1 VKKRVE
7 KRASVV
13 KENRFMELEGLRGIA
28 AVIVVIFHFLVLFYP
43 VLFYSVGALAPVQ
56 HFRLEEN
63 IHGTPLLAFLSG
75 TFSVAVFFVLSG
87 FVLSVGFFSS
97 KDSQII
103 KRLAAKRYLRLML
116 PALAS
121 ILIALFFI
129 KIGFSHFNE
138 VREVTQSSAVPLMWS
153 RHPDLFTAIYEG
165 LVTIFVNSPVNNFN
179 PALWT
184 MKYEFIGSFMVFGIA
199 LLFAH
204 SKWRWLVYLAVI
216 VGTHSNWYLGFILG
230 MMLAD
235 LYVHRREVLKNIP
248 QPAYAGIL
256 ILGICM
262 GAFPRSTSLDST
274 IYGHIMLPWLT
285 EGANRGFFTTLGALC
300 IVIAA
305 IGLLRFKKVLSGKLL
320 SQLGKYTYSLY
331 LVHQPLVYVVGTSL
345 FMVFLATM
353 GYNKAVLLAFLCT
366 VPVIALATVL
376 FHRFIELPS
385 IKISTYSEEV
395 FSGRK
400 ELKLGAI
407 LPKIRAWAVAK
418 TGLFRFR
425 ENRLSDSEIEN

>member
-1 VKKRVE
+1 
-7 KRASVV
+7 
-13 KENRFMELEGLRGIA
+13 MELEGLRGVA

-43 VLFYSVGALAPVQ
+43 VLFYSVGTLAPVQ

-97 KDSQII
+97 KDPQTI

-121 ILIALFFI
+121 ILIALLFI

-165 LVTIFVNSPVNNFN
+165 LVVIFVNSPVNNFN

-184 MKYEFIGSFMVFGIA
+184 MKYEFIGSFIVFGTAI
-199 LLFAH
+199 LFAH
-204 SKWRWLVYLAVI
+204 SKWRWVVYLALV

-230 MMLAD
+230 MVLAD
-235 LYVHRREVLKNIP
+235 LYVHREELLKRIP
-248 QPAYAGIL
+248 QPAYIGIL
-256 ILGICM
+256 ALGIFM

-274 IYGHIMLPWLT
+274 VYGHIMLPWLT
-285 EGANRGFFTTLGALC
+285 EGANRGFYTTLGAVC
-300 IVIAA
+300 IVVSA
-305 IGLLRFKKVLSGKLL
+305 IGMLRFRNVLS
-320 SQLGKYTYSLY
+320 SRFMSRLGKYTYSLY
-331 LVHQPLVYVVGTSL
+331 LVHQPLIYVVGTSL
-345 FMVFLATM
+345 FMAFLTI

-366 VPVIALATVL
+366 IPVIVLATVL
-376 FHRFIELPS
+376 FHRYIEQPS
-385 IKISTYSEEV
+385 MKVASYSQEV
-395 FSGRK
+395 FFGEKDIDIKAHVSRAKRK
-400 ELKLGAI
+400 LRKFLK
-407 LPKIRAWAVAK
+407 PRR
-418 TGLFRFR
+418 T
-425 ENRLSDSEIEN
+425 ETPEIEAE

>member
-1 VKKRVE
+1 
-7 KRASVV
+7 
-13 KENRFMELEGLRGIA
+13 MELEGLRGIA

-43 VLFYSVGALAPVQ
+43 VMFYSVGALAPVQ
-56 HFRLEEN
+56 HFRLEDN

-87 FVLSVGFFSS
+87 FVLSVGFFSV
-97 KDSQII
+97 KDPQII

-116 PALAS
+116 PALVS

-153 RHPDLFTAIYEG
+153 RSPDLFTAIYEG
-165 LVTIFVNSPVNNFN
+165 LVVIFVNAPVNNFN

-184 MKYEFIGSFMVFGIA
+184 MKYEFIGSFIVFGTA

-204 SKWRWLVYLAVI
+204 SKWRWVVYSALI

-230 MMLAD
+230 MILAD
-235 LYVHRREVLKNIP
+235 LYVHREELLRKIP
-248 QPAYAGIL
+248 QPAYIGIL
-256 ILGICM
+256 ALGIFM

-274 IYGHIMLPWLT
+274 VYGHIMLPWLT
-285 EGANRGFFTTLGALC
+285 EGANRGLYTTLGALC
-300 IVIAA
+300 IVVSA
-305 IGLLRFKKVLSGKLL
+305 IGMLRFKRILSSKFL
-320 SQLGKYTYSLY
+320 SRLGGYTYSLY

-345 FMVFLATM
+345 FMAFLTI
-353 GYNKAVLLAFLCT
+353 GYSKAVLLAFLCT

-376 FHRFIELPS
+376 FHRYVELPS
-385 IKISTYSEEV
+385 MKVASYSQEV
-395 FSGRK
+395 FFGERELDIKAHFSKAKRK
-400 ELKLGAI
+400 LKKI
-407 LPKIRAWAVAK
+407 LK
-418 TGLFRFR
+418 TRQAP
-425 ENRLSDSEIEN
+425 EIEAE